1 MARNLDLEDT
11 IALFVRR
18 DTGLSRVSH
27 QRSWLRKIVRILC
40 ARGSSHPSGRGG
52 RTRAMDPE
60 TQYPVDAVT
69 TEAMKTSKPVGMDMS
84 LDDIVK
90 QRRNA
95 NKKRGDG
102 KLSKGGIL
110 KVKAGVNKGG
120 PGRSMSGT
128 FGGRGSGPM
137 YQKLY
142 VHVRHTADW
151 VAQSTTKFSPTLSPP
166 FNAAPKG
173 VQTRRRH
180 NRGAQLQ
187 DQ

>member
-1 MARNLDLEDT
+1 M
-11 IALFVRR
+11 
-18 DTGLSRVSH
+18 SRVSH

-52 RTRAMDPE
+52 RTCAMDPE

-90 QRRNA
+90 QHRNA

-102 KLSKGGIL
+102 KLSKGGSL

-151 VAQSTTKFSPTLSPP
+151 VAHQSTTKFSPILSPP
-166 FNAAPKG
+166 FINAAPEG

-180 NRGAQLQ
+180 DRGAHLQ

>member
-1 MARNLDLEDT
+1 
-11 IALFVRR
+11 
-18 DTGLSRVSH
+18 
-27 QRSWLRKIVRILC
+27 
-40 ARGSSHPSGRGG
+40 
-52 RTRAMDPE
+52 MDPE
-60 TQYPVDAVT
+60 PQYPVDVVT

-137 YQKLY
+137 IQKLY

-151 VAQSTTKFSPTLSPP
+151 VYFEFYRMFYRIYDFLLISAAAAQFS
-166 FNAAPKG
+166 G
-173 VQTRRRH
+173 
-180 NRGAQLQ
+180 
-187 DQ
+187 